1 MASTDERKTP
11 PPPPTKEEQQPGEL
25 TTVWQHV
32 VQKGAE
38 LTLSLGPA
46 KQLKQHA
53 CRSQLNQDFLRCTVY
68 DGDGHHVCLIGVEYI
83 MSERVFETLPSE
95 KQKLWPSHA
104 YEIKSGLWIHPR
116 VPDFVEKV
124 EPGSWPRLMESSD
137 AHGRLTEVRRSGDK
151 LPIGAPVLM
160 TSPQSSG
167 WGLLK
172 PDVVMKRDD
181 RCGVRADQLKATRE
195 DIKEPERHHP
205 RADHWTRNGMGFAV
219 DVVYAEMK
227 RVVPFP

>member
-1 MASTDERKTP
+1 MAVHGTLLEPPCNALTVASTDERKTP

-38 LTLSLGPA
+38 LTLSLAPA

-53 CRSQLNQDFLRCTVY
+53 CRFALYSHGARCQIAAQPGLPPV
-68 DGDGHHVCLIGVEYI
+68 HRVEYI

-137 AHGRLTEVRRSGDK
+137 AHGRLTEGELRFGF
-151 LPIGAPVLM
+151 VLFYVIC
-160 TSPQSSG
+160 
-167 WGLLK
+167 LK
-172 PDVVMKRDD
+172 AISFRL
-181 RCGVRADQLKATRE
+181 LKATRE
-195 DIKEPERHHP
+195 DIKEPERNRP
-205 RADHWTRNGMGFAV
+205 CADHWTRNGMGFAV
-219 DVVYAEMK
+219 DVVYADMK